1 MNSLARRAAIL
12 AMVPICI
19 MELMTTQDF
28 AVINGSLT
36 PMSVRFHV
44 PVAQLHWAISAQL
57 LTIGGLLI
65 LAGWT
70 GDRFGKKPVFVAGLC
85 ISVLGNVLVSMSPT
99 FALLIGARVLTGI
112 GMALMY
118 PIALSLIADL
128 FHEAT
133 DRDRALSAISVS
145 QLVGLPTGA
154 LFGGL
159 IMEHFGWQAGFLLNG
174 ALAVLTVPLAI
185 ALLPAS
191 RPTQMEKG
199 SLDIAGI
206 VLVAATSVLLV
217 WTISSI
223 REHGPKGLVTLAAAA
238 LALGLVAA
246 LVVVER
252 KVRRPILP
260 LSVLRLPSFIRACA
274 LIALVTCL
282 NTGLIFTLSVHLQ
295 HSGTRASSTTWLLF
309 MPMAI
314 GSFVGSLLIP
324 PLVVRTSR
332 AFMVLVG
339 LLIDAVLV
347 MSLAFLDPDSIRYVP
362 IVMGVASVCMLF
374 IFVPAQTQAFADIPD
389 SLRGVSSS
397 LIKMAYNLPT
407 GIGIA
412 IVAGALAA
420 GGYRAALLSAGL
432 FAVVGMVIFVM
443 TARTRSIVTVGS

>member
-1 MNSLARRAAIL
+1 ML
-12 AMVPICI
+12 PICI

-36 PMSVRFHV
+36 PMSLRFHV
-44 PVAQLHWAISAQL
+44 PVTRVHWAISAQL

-85 ISVLGNVLVSMSPT
+85 ISVLGNVLVSMSPS
-99 FALLIGARVLTGI
+99 FALLIGARVVTGI

-128 FHEAT
+128 FTAAT
-133 DRDRALSAISVS
+133 DRDRALSAISVA

-174 ALAVLTVPLAI
+174 ALAVLTVPLALT
-185 ALLPAS
+185 LLPGS
-191 RPTQMEKG
+191 RAAPMHG
-199 SLDIAGI
+199 RSLDVVGI

-217 WTISSI
+217 WAISSI
-223 REHGPKGLVTLAAAA
+223 REHGAGGLVTLAAGA
-238 LALGLVAA
+238 LAIGLVAA

-252 KVRRPILP
+252 SVRNPILP

-295 HSGTRASSTTWLLF
+295 HTGARASATTWLLF
-309 MPMAI
+309 VPMAI

-332 AFMVLVG
+332 SFMILVG
-339 LLIDAVLV
+339 LSIDAML
-347 MSLAFLDPDSIRYVP
+347 LIAFAFVDPDSLRYVP
-362 IVMGVASVCMLF
+362 IVMGIASVCMLF
-374 IFVPAQTQAFADIPD
+374 IFVPAQTQAFADVPD

-420 GGYRAALLSAGL
+420 GGNRAALLAAGL
-432 FAVVGMVIFVM
+432 FAVVGLVIFAL
-443 TARTRSIVTVGS
+443 TARTKGAFSVQA